1 MAEAADAPSQ
11 PSPLPP
17 DADTEVWPTVAELSA
32 AARDGKPEHTD
43 LDEVSKTEHSQSVKG
58 GHSYYYWHRDAE
70 RRRQN
75 GEVKPPP
82 PVPKRLE
89 TSEDDLA
96 AAAEKRG
103 RPISSFSFM
112 DDSDVVKIYV
122 PLDGA
127 LAGATLAEAE
137 VEFSE
142 RSLLVNIDRPDAIH
156 RFTVERLAHE
166 VEPARCKARVVKSGK
181 LVITLYKRNAIERW
195 PKLRA

>member
-75 GEVKPPP
+75 GEVKPPQAARQYAAY
-82 PVPKRLE
+82 RLRHHVLLDYQCASAADRGVGP
-89 TSEDDLA
+89 TSRWRPATVA
-96 AAAEKRG
+96 AFVARWTE
-103 RPISSFSFM
+103 
-112 DDSDVVKIYV
+112 VC
-122 PLDGA
+122 
-127 LAGATLAEAE
+127 TLANGRLT
-137 VEFSE
+137 FH
-142 RSLLVNIDRPDAIH
+142 AIIAV
-156 RFTVERLAHE
+156 T
-166 VEPARCKARVVKSGK
+166 G
-181 LVITLYKRNAIERW
+181 
-195 PKLRA
+195 